1 MDTERNRPLRVLYM
15 EDDPGLARLVQ
26 KRLRRSGCDVTVAED
41 GQTGLAMFEEGDYE
55 LLLLDQEM
63 PVYSGLKV
71 IERMASEDRLPPTIM
86 LTGAGNE
93 QTAVA
98 AMKHGVGDYIVKDP
112 SGAYLDLLPAV
123 IDRVMARHRLLQDKL
138 RAEEALR
145 ESEAR
150 FRTVA
155 ETAADAIVCADSQDR
170 IILWNRAA
178 HSMFGY
184 SEQEA
189 IGMAVDDLVER
200 TESEHDDR
208 YPASEGPTHGGTDGH
223 HFEAAGR
230 RKDGTSFPV
239 EVSMTTW
246 DVKTET
252 LTTAIIRD
260 ISERKEYEEKL
271 EHMAHH
277 DSLTGVFNRHYLAT
291 ALKRET
297 ERAVRYKHPIGFL
310 MIDVNRFKTINDT
323 MGHKMGDLVIRS
335 VAEVVQGAIRR
346 VDMVFRYGGDEFLVV
361 LPETNGDTRF
371 VKEHVVKAMDAWNR
385 ESDTLDFDVTLSIGV
400 SHWLPGGT
408 QTTDEALNLADARM
422 YEEKHGA
429 GSVPRGA

>member
-41 GQTGLAMFEEGDYE
+41 GQTGLSMFEEAEYD

-71 IERMASEDRLPPTIM
+71 IERMASEERLPPTIM

-93 QTAVA
+93 QTAVT

-123 IDRVMARHRLLQDKL
+123 IERVMARHRLLQDKL

-155 ETAADAIVCADSQDR
+155 ETAADAIVCADSRGR

-178 HSMFGY
+178 HCMFGY
-184 SEQEA
+184 DEQEA
-189 IGMAVDDLVER
+189 IGMSLSSLMDEVER
-200 TESEHDDR
+200 EDDNESLLGADV
-208 YPASEGPTHGGTDGH
+208 SGSGS
-223 HFEAAGR
+223 HFEALGC
-230 RKDGTSFPV
+230 RKDGSSFPV

-246 DVKTET
+246 DVRTET
-252 LTTAIIRD
+252 LTTAILRD

-297 ERAVRYKHPIGFL
+297 ARAERYKHPIGFL
-310 MIDVNRFKTINDT
+310 MIDVNRFKMINDT
-323 MGHKMGDLVIRS
+323 MGHKMGDFVIQS
-335 VAEVVQGAIRR
+335 VAEVVQRAIRR

-361 LPETNGDTRF
+361 LPETNGDSRF
-371 VKEHVVKAMDAWNR
+371 VKEHVVRAMDAWNQ

-400 SHWLPGGT
+400 SHWLPGGA

-422 YEEKHGA
+422 YEEKHGT